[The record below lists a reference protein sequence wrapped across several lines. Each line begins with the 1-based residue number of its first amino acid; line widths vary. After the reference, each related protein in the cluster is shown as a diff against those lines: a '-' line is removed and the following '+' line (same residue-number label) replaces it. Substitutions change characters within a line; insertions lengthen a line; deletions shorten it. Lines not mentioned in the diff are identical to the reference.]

1 MAIKLNTE
9 QLDSIRRME
18 EALPQN
24 RIRTQYKILAEG
36 DSWFAYP
43 KEYFFFGD
51 ASNVVTQLRELYPI
65 LKIKNISSNGDEAVA
80 MIVGSSK
87 LDFLDRI
94 TREEFD
100 LILFS
105 GGGNDIVGRYDFEY
119 FLQPQENASDF
130 RSYIVM
136 ERFERRLNQ
145 IRNAYTDLIEL
156 VVLACQL
163 EIAKAES
170 ARISKIPPIVTH
182 TYDIA
187 IPNSQGAVFAGGL
200 FELDEGRSWMQ
211 PYMEKYGIKDL
222 EIQQRIV
229 KFMLEELARMLGEIE
244 AEYSEYF
251 KVVNTQ
257 GTLEPNEWLNE
268 IHPTPQGFEKIARK
282 IYEEGIKHFLNA

>member
-9 QLDSIRRME
+9 QLDTLRRIE
-18 EALPQN
+18 EALPQD
-24 RIRTQYKILAEG
+24 RTRQQYKILAEG

-51 ASNVVTQLRELYPI
+51 ASNVVTQLKELYPF
-65 LKIKNISSNGDEAVA
+65 LRIKNISSNGDEAVA
-80 MIVGSSK
+80 MIVGSAK

-94 TREEFD
+94 TREQFD

-119 FLQPQENASDF
+119 FLQPQTNATNF
-130 RSYIVM
+130 RDYIVR

-145 IRNAYTDLIEL
+145 VRNAYTDLIEL

-163 EIAKAES
+163 EIAKGES
-170 ARISKIPPIVTH
+170 ARISRIPPIVTH

-187 IPNSQGAVFAGGL
+187 IPSSQGAVFAGGL

-211 PYMEKYGIKDL
+211 PYMEKYGINDL
-222 EIQQRIV
+222 EIQQAIV
-229 KFMLEELARMLGEIE
+229 KFMLEELAKILGEIE
-244 AEYSEYF
+244 AKYGEYF

-257 GTLEPNEWLNE
+257 GTLEPNDWLNE

-282 IYEEGIKHFLNA
+282 IYQEGVDHFLNV